1 MSLRAKLLTGYLI
14 FIAALVGLG
23 AWGAWRLREMGGAAR
38 LIISENYDS
47 VVAAQQMKESL
58 ERQDS
63 AAVFLLVGQAAR
75 SRAQVE
81 EQRRRFDDAFETA
94 AANVT
99 ELAEPAAVEAIRRGR
114 GTYYRLVDEFF
125 ESPRAADYF
134 ARLEPGFDRLRADCD
149 RLLRLNQE
157 AMRDK
162 SERAAGAARRSF
174 LTTLALA
181 GVLALAGLGLAV
193 WLANRIVR
201 PVRELTAAT
210 GRIRGGD
217 LEARAPILSHDEVG
231 QLAVEFNRMAEHLR
245 QLRRSDLGQVVAAQQ
260 TTEATIDSLAEP
272 VLVTDAGGRITKLNP
287 SAERLFGP
295 EAASLGRPAA
305 EVARGLD
312 HGRIALAVTEA
323 LGTGRPAAVETV
335 ASALPIAVDGLEYAY
350 RLRTTPVRDEDG
362 RLLGAVMLLE
372 DVTPLRE
379 IDRLK
384 SEFVDTAAA
393 QLRTPLHELQLA
405 LHALL
410 AEAAGDLN
418 EKQQELLSACREE
431 SDRLERLMRE
441 LLDLTRIE
449 ASEQAPRLA
458 PVDLADLARGAAEG
472 HRLEASAKDLEL
484 LTDLPPGLPPAL
496 ADREQVGRVL
506 DNLLSNAIRFTP
518 RGGEIRVTAAAR
530 GDHVAVS
537 VADTGR
543 GIPPDY
549 LPRIFDRF
557 VRVPGAGSGTGLGLA
572 LAKRLV
578 EAHGGQISV
587 QSAPGRG
594 ATFTFTL
601 PTEK

>member
-1 MSLRAKLLTGYLI
+1 
-14 FIAALVGLG
+14 
-23 AWGAWRLREMGGAAR
+23 
-38 LIISENYDS
+38 
-47 VVAAQQMKESL
+47 
-58 ERQDS
+58 
-63 AAVFLLVGQAAR
+63 
-75 SRAQVE
+75 
-81 EQRRRFDDAFETA
+81 
-94 AANVT
+94 
-99 ELAEPAAVEAIRRGR
+99 
-114 GTYYRLVDEFF
+114 
-125 ESPRAADYF
+125 
-134 ARLEPGFDRLRADCD
+134 
-149 RLLRLNQE
+149 
-157 AMRDK
+157 
-162 SERAAGAARRSF
+162 
-174 LTTLALA
+174 
-181 GVLALAGLGLAV
+181 
-193 WLANRIVR
+193 
-201 PVRELTAAT
+201 
-210 GRIRGGD
+210 
-217 LEARAPILSHDEVG
+217 
-231 QLAVEFNRMAEHLR
+231 
-245 QLRRSDLGQVVAAQQ
+245 
-260 TTEATIDSLAEP
+260 
-272 VLVTDAGGRITKLNP
+272 
-287 SAERLFGP
+287 
-295 EAASLGRPAA
+295 
-305 EVARGLD
+305 
-312 HGRIALAVTEA
+312 
-323 LGTGRPAAVETV
+323 
-335 ASALPIAVDGLEYAY
+335 
-350 RLRTTPVRDEDG
+350 
-362 RLLGAVMLLE
+362 
-372 DVTPLRE
+372 
-379 IDRLK
+379 
-384 SEFVDTAAA
+384 
-393 QLRTPLHELQLA
+393 LHELQLA

>member
-312 HGRIALAVTEA
+312 HGRIALAVT
-323 LGTGRPAAVETV
+323 
-335 ASALPIAVDGLEYAY
+335 
-350 RLRTTPVRDEDG
+350 
-362 RLLGAVMLLE
+362 
-372 DVTPLRE
+372 
-379 IDRLK
+379 
-384 SEFVDTAAA
+384 
-393 QLRTPLHELQLA
+393 
-405 LHALL
+405 
-410 AEAAGDLN
+410 
-418 EKQQELLSACREE
+418 
-431 SDRLERLMRE
+431 
-441 LLDLTRIE
+441 
-449 ASEQAPRLA
+449 
-458 PVDLADLARGAAEG
+458 
-472 HRLEASAKDLEL
+472 
-484 LTDLPPGLPPAL
+484 
-496 ADREQVGRVL
+496 
-506 DNLLSNAIRFTP
+506 
-518 RGGEIRVTAAAR
+518 
-530 GDHVAVS
+530 
-537 VADTGR
+537 
-543 GIPPDY
+543 
-549 LPRIFDRF
+549 
-557 VRVPGAGSGTGLGLA
+557 
-572 LAKRLV
+572 
-578 EAHGGQISV
+578 
-587 QSAPGRG
+587 
-594 ATFTFTL
+594 
-601 PTEK
+601 